1 MAVIQLNDVFR
12 LHGKALTILRI
23 NNDLKV
29 IDVAKALGVTPAHI
43 SQCEKS
49 IKKLSAVKT
58 KQFLELVGIS
68 EDEAKAFV
76 QIIEN

>member
-1 MAVIQLNDVFR
+1 MNDVFR
-12 LHGKALTILRI
+12 LYGKALTILRI

-29 IDVAKALGVTPAHI
+29 IDVAKALDVTPAHI

-49 IKKLSAVKT
+49 IKKLSAAKT

-68 EDEAKAFV
+68 EEQAKEFV
-76 QIIEN
+76 QIVGKQN